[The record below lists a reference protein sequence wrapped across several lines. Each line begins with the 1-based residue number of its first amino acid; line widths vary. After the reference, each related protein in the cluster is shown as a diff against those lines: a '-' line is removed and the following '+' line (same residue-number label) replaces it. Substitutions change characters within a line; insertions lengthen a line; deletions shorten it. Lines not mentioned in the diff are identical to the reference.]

1 MSITYG
7 KDNKTSLQAQY
18 DAQKI
23 AFAPIMFQAAM
34 SLRNL
39 GILDL
44 LKGSRSGLEIETV
57 AEKLSLPVYGV
68 KVLLEAG
75 LSLELVTVSDDKF
88 NITKTGWFFL
98 RDELTKVNADF
109 TNDVNYL
116 GMFSLEE
123 SIKTQKPTG
132 LKVFGDW
139 STVYEA
145 LSELPPKVQ
154 QSWFAF
160 DHYYSDYAFPEI
172 LPTVFKDKPK
182 WILDVGGNT
191 GKFSIKCAE
200 YDESVKVTI
209 LDLPGQLA
217 QAEKNI
223 AEHGFAERING
234 HPINLLDHSIP
245 FPKGAEAIWMSQ
257 FLDCFS
263 PEDISRLLQRSK
275 EAMTAESALF
285 IMETYWDLQR
295 FEASTY
301 SLHAISLYF
310 TNIANGCSK
319 MYHSE
324 EMLALIKGAGLEV
337 VERHEDVGVSHT
349 LFKCKR
355 KPDSK
360 YDGTYGSEQ
369 PQE

>member
-1 MSITYG
+1 MSLTYG
-7 KDNKTSLQAQY
+7 KDDKSSLQAQY

-39 GILDL
+39 GILEL
-44 LKGSRSGLEIETV
+44 LKKSRKGLEIKEV
-57 AEKLSLPVYGV
+57 AQKLSLSVYGV

-75 LSLELVTVSDDKF
+75 LSLELVTVADNKF
-88 NITKTGWFFL
+88 RITKTGWFFL
-98 RDELTKVNADF
+98 TDELTKVNADF

-123 SIKTQKPTG
+123 SIKGQKPTG

-139 STVYEA
+139 PTVYEG

-154 QSWFAF
+154 KSWLAF
-160 DHYYSDYAFPEI
+160 DHYYSDLAFPEI
-172 LPTVFKDKPK
+172 LPAVFKDKPK

-191 GKFSIKCAE
+191 GKFSIECAR
-200 YDESVKVTI
+200 YDESVNITI

-223 AEHGFAERING
+223 AEHGFSERIKG
-234 HPINLLDHSIP
+234 EPINLLDHDNP
-245 FPKGAEAIWMSQ
+245 FPRGADAIWMSQ

-263 PEDISRLLQRSK
+263 PEDIRELLRRSK
-275 EAMTAESALF
+275 EAMTAESALY
-285 IMETYWDLQR
+285 ILETYWDLQR

-319 MYHSE
+319 MYHSD
-324 EMLALIKGAGLEV
+324 EMLALIEDAGLEV
-337 VERHEDVGVSHT
+337 VERHENVGVCHT
-349 LFKCKR
+349 LFKCKVN
-355 KPDSK
+355 K
-360 YDGTYGSEQ
+360 Y
-369 PQE
+369 

>member
-1 MSITYG
+1 MSLTYG
-7 KDNKTSLQAQY
+7 KDDKSSLQAQY

-34 SLRNL
+34 SLRKL
-39 GILDL
+39 GILEL
-44 LKGSRSGLEIETV
+44 LKSTREGLEIEAV

-75 LSLELVTVSDDKF
+75 LSLELVSAFDGKF

-98 RDELTKVNADF
+98 RDELTRVNADF

-123 SIKTQKPTG
+123 SIKTGKPTG

-139 STVYEA
+139 STVYEG
-145 LSELPPKVQ
+145 LSELPPQAQK
-154 QSWFAF
+154 SWFAF
-160 DHYYSDYAFPEI
+160 DHYYSDLAFPEI

-223 AEHGFAERING
+223 AGHGFGERIEG
-234 HPINLLDHSIP
+234 RPINLLDHDKP
-245 FPKGAEAIWMSQ
+245 FPRGADAIWMSQ

-263 PEDISRLLQRSK
+263 PEDITQLLRRSR
-275 EAMTAESALF
+275 EAMTADSALF
-285 IMETYWDLQR
+285 VMETYWDLQR

-324 EMLALIKGAGLEV
+324 EMLALVEDAGLEV
-337 VERHEDVGVSHT
+337 VERHENIGVSHT

-355 KPDSK
+355 KS
-360 YDGTYGSEQ
+360 GQTHVV
-369 PQE
+369 